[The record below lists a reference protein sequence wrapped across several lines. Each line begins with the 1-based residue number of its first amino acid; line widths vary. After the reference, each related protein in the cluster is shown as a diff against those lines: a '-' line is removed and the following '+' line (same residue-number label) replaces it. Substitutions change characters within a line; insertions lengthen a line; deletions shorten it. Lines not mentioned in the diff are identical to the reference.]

1 MEQIDNEAIYLAPEN
16 LYDLPTENII
26 TAFIKTERY
35 LSRADR
41 YKPIVCSISGGADSD
56 IMLDMVHK
64 IDRMNKV
71 RYVFFDTGLE
81 MQATKNHIHD
91 LEKKYGIVIDVAKP
105 KKPIPT
111 ACKQYGQP
119 FFSKE
124 IAEKIERLQRHGF
137 NWENE
142 PLDVLLKRYP
152 KCKAALRWWCNDFGE
167 KSRYNISKQPFL
179 KEFMHEHP
187 PQFKISPKCC
197 DCAKKDP
204 AIQYSKNASLTL
216 VGIRKAEGGARSTAY
231 KSCFSESVKYGNR
244 HFPLFWFTS
253 ADKKE
258 YEDFFDITH
267 SKAYTVYGC
276 KCAACPFGSRFEQE
290 LEMLRTYETNLYT
303 AALNTFGSSIEY
315 TRAYRKYK
323 SEHSRAQASSDRQ
336 DPQRERKGGNND
348 ENRSDNP

>member
-1 MEQIDNEAIYLAPEN
+1 MGTNNNAIDESGIYLPPEGW
-16 LYDLPTENII
+16 LDAPTENII
-26 TAFIKTERY
+26 EAFGKTNRY
-35 LSRADR
+35 MII
-41 YKPIVCSISGGADSD
+41 PQIIVCSISGGADSD

-81 MQATKNHIHD
+81 MQATKDHIRH
-91 LEKKYGIVIDVAKP
+91 LESKYGISIDVAKP

-119 FFSKE
+119 FFTKE

-137 NWENE
+137 KWEDE

-167 KSRYNISKQPFL
+167 KSRFNISKQPFL

-197 DCAKKDP
+197 DCAKKKP
-204 AIQYSKNASLTL
+204 AIQYPKKAKAELTL

-231 KSCFSESVKYGNR
+231 KSCFSESVKYGDR

-253 ADKKE
+253 EDKQE
-258 YEDFFDITH
+258 YDRFYGITH
-267 SKAYTVYGC
+267 SAAYTVYGC
-276 KCAACPFGSRFEQE
+276 KRTGCAACPFGSRFEQE
-290 LEMLRTYETNLYT
+290 LEMLRTYEPNLYV
-303 AALNTFGSSIEY
+303 AALNIFGDSIEY

-323 SEHSRAQASSDRQ
+323 DEHS
-336 DPQRERKGGNND
+336 EGKT
-348 ENRSDNP
+348 NPNQLTLDGI